1 MPDRCMTKTGKTSPE
16 GVYTVPWGIYGDTN
30 GKKDNY
36 DKAANN
42 CKGIIN
48 DATKI
53 YVVDVH
59 SASPTTLMNNA
70 SEKLKNIDKFQGADM
85 YQLIRSI
92 TRFSADTAMEILSG
106 KDAPTYWKPLK
117 DPEFNATDGAAY
129 YHQ

>member
-1 MPDRCMTKTGKTSPE
+1 MAKTGKTSPE

-59 SASPTTLMNNA
+59 SASPTTLMDNA

-106 KDAPTYWKPLK
+106 MDAATSWNP
-117 DPEFNATDGAAY
+117 ATD
-129 YHQ
+129 